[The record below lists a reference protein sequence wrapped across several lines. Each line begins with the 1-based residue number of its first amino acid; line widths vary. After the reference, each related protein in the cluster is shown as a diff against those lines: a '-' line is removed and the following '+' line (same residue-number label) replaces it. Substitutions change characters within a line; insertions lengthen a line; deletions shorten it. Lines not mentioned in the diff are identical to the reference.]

1 MNIRVC
7 SFFLIAG
14 LLGAAQGS
22 VTLDG
27 IPPAA
32 PGAIGRLTDY
42 LQARPARALG
52 FSPQGALL
60 IRTRFGDSEQLH
72 TVTQEGG
79 ARRQLTFG
87 RTSVDWAAFSPDPAR
102 NAFAF
107 LKLAQ

>member
-42 LQARPARALG
+42 LQARPARSLG
-52 FSPQGALL
+52 FSIPFCSLFFSCGTHPLYPDGCRQERLTMTMAK
-60 IRTRFGDSEQLH
+60 DSL
-72 TVTQEGG
+72 
-79 ARRQLTFG
+79 
-87 RTSVDWAAFSPDPAR
+87 
-102 NAFAF
+102 
-107 LKLAQ
+107 